1 MKDEKKRKRI
11 DKRTVKYK
19 DLVKSLE
26 KEREQIR
33 KEIEEEKKAAEASV
47 NEQEGSN
54 QDDVYNE
61 DIHRAIEELE
71 KEVTSNKLEKKEKT
85 GSTDITV
92 HSEEIKDDWSCRKA
106 IPILSVCIVSVV
118 LLIGLTVMTA
128 VHLLHSEEP
137 ETVDRSAEETE
148 LKLMDPEL
156 RTMWLSNK
164 DLNED
169 YMGQI
174 VFDSGLI
181 DLPFVQAKGT
191 IKENGEPYRFYTAD
205 GQIVEDPYAYNGN
218 DVYIWTSWKTGEY
231 DRYEEGGSVFMDYR
245 NYLKD
250 QNIILYGHHFARDWD
265 PSGSKQFTPLDVLLS
280 EENYE
285 ENKNLRLILDNEIR
299 SYVVTNVFTVDIEDD
314 YESQIIRTD
323 MNEDFSGTSEPRF
336 FREFI
341 SYMDRISR
349 YETGEELTEKDRIL
363 TLITCLEHQPQYR
376 QIVVCKEV
384 SDEIFDPS

>member
-1 MKDEKKRKRI
+1 MTNYTPRHVSQDAVKALDEKIRQMEERKRI
-11 DKRTVKYK
+11 DEERKTRKGNPDVMQKAKPAAVLTDEEDTGEKRSRKLLYLLLG
-19 DLVKSLE
+19 LVIFALILLVGLKISAAGSA
-26 KEREQIR
+26 KEETAN
-33 KEIEEEKKAAEASV
+33 EES
-47 NEQEGSN
+47 
-54 QDDVYNE
+54 
-61 DIHRAIEELE
+61 
-71 KEVTSNKLEKKEKT
+71 
-85 GSTDITV
+85 
-92 HSEEIKDDWSCRKA
+92 SEE
-106 IPILSVCIVSVV
+106 VS
-118 LLIGLTVMTA
+118 
-128 VHLLHSEEP
+128 SNP
-137 ETVDRSAEETE
+137 
-148 LKLMDPEL
+148 MDPDL
-156 RTMWLSNK
+156 RSMWLSNK
-164 DLNED
+164 QINED
-169 YMGQI
+169 YVGQI
-174 VFDSGLI
+174 VFDSGLL
-181 DLPFVQAKGT
+181 DLPFVQAKST
-191 IKENGEPYRFYTAD
+191 IREDGEPYRFYTAD
-205 GQIVEDPYAYNGN
+205 GTLAEDPYAYNGN

-265 PSGSKQFTPLDVLLS
+265 PSGSKQFTPLDVLLN

-285 ENKNLRLILDNEIR
+285 ENKSLKLILDNEIR

-323 MNEDFSGTSEPRF
+323 MNEDFSGSFEPRF

-349 YETGEELTEKDRIL
+349 YETREELTEKDRIL

>member
-1 MKDEKKRKRI
+1 MTNYTPRHVSQDAVKALDEKIRQM
-11 DKRTVKYK
+11 
-19 DLVKSLE
+19 E
-26 KEREQIR
+26 ERR
-33 KEIEEEKKAAEASV
+33 RIEEERKTRKDNPERIQIAESSAGFKEEEDADKKHSRKFLYLLLGFLIFALILLAGLKISAAGSAKEEPANEESSEEAS
-47 NEQEGSN
+47 SN
-54 QDDVYNE
+54 
-61 DIHRAIEELE
+61 
-71 KEVTSNKLEKKEKT
+71 
-85 GSTDITV
+85 
-92 HSEEIKDDWSCRKA
+92 
-106 IPILSVCIVSVV
+106 P
-118 LLIGLTVMTA
+118 
-128 VHLLHSEEP
+128 
-137 ETVDRSAEETE
+137 
-148 LKLMDPEL
+148 MDPDL
-156 RTMWLSNK
+156 RSMWLSNK
-164 DLNED
+164 EINED
-169 YMGQI
+169 YVGQI
-174 VFDSGLI
+174 VFDSGLL
-181 DLPFVQAKGT
+181 DLPFVQAKST
-191 IKENGEPYRFYTAD
+191 IREDGEPYRFFTSD
-205 GQIVEDPYAYNGN
+205 GTLVADPYAYNGN

-299 SYVVTNVFTVDIEDD
+299 SYVVTNVFTIDIEDD

-323 MNEDFSGTSEPRF
+323 MNEDFSGSFEPRF

-341 SYMDRISR
+341 SYMGRISR

>member
-47 NEQEGSN
+47 NGQEGSN
-54 QDDVYNE
+54 QDDVNNE
-61 DIHRAIEELE
+61 DIHRTIEELE
-71 KEVTSNKLEKKEKT
+71 KEVTLNKLEKKEKT

-92 HSEEIKDDWSCRKA
+92 HSVEIKDDWPCRKG
-106 IPILSVCIVSVV
+106 IPFLSLCVISVV
-118 LLIGLTVMTA
+118 ILIGLAVTA
-128 VHLLHSEEP
+128 GAHYLYSEEP
-137 ETVDRSAEETE
+137 ESVIEPIEE
-148 LKLMDPEL
+148 KQAHLMDPDL
-156 RTMWLSNK
+156 RAMWLSNK
-164 DLNED
+164 EINED
-169 YMGQI
+169 YVGQI
-174 VFDSGLI
+174 IFDSGLI
-181 DLPFVQAKGT
+181 DLPFVQAKST
-191 IKENGEPYRFYTAD
+191 IREDGEPYRFFAAD
-205 GQIVEDPYAYNGN
+205 GTLVEDPYAYNGN

-250 QNIILYGHHFARDWD
+250 QNIIIYGHHFARDWD
-265 PSGSKQFTPLDVLLS
+265 PEGKKQFTPLDVLLS

-285 ENKNLRLILDNEIR
+285 SNKTLRLILDNEIR
-299 SYVVTNVFTVDIEDD
+299 SYVVTNVFTIDIEDD

-323 MNEDFSGTSEPRF
+323 MNEDLSGNPEPRF
-336 FREFI
+336 FREYI
-341 SYMDRISR
+341 DYMDRISR
-349 YETGEELTEKDRIL
+349 YDSGEMLSDNDRIL